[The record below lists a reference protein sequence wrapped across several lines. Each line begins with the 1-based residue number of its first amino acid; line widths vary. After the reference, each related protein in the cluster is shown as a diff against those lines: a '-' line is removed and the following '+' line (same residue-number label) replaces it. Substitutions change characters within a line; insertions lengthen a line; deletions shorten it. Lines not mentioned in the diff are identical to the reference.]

1 MAQTFPLFC
10 IFVLQFRRCETMIF
24 FTEITTDS
32 KHYPFVEDLF
42 LSAFPEE
49 ERRNEADQR
58 ENIMFNPFMHCLL
71 LSDVSDTPL
80 GFLTYWNF
88 ESFTYIEHFAIDSKY
103 RNMGVGGEA
112 LSSFLEM
119 QHRPIVL
126 EAEIPTANPMALRRI
141 GFYLRYGFVQL
152 HETYLQP
159 SYPGRNSEP
168 LPMLL
173 LLFAEESKK
182 HPSAHQMKMKIYQE
196 VYGISP
202 AQ

>member
-1 MAQTFPLFC
+1 M
-10 IFVLQFRRCETMIF
+10 CETMIYF
-24 FTEITTDS
+24 SDITTDS
-32 KHYPFVEDLF
+32 KQYPFVERLF
-42 LSAFPEE
+42 LSAFPDE
-49 ERRNEADQR
+49 ERRTESDQR
-58 ENIMFNPFMHCLL
+58 ENIDFNPFMHCLL
-71 LSDVSDTPL
+71 LTDVDDTPL
-80 GFLTYWNF
+80 GFLTYWKF
-88 ESFTYIEHFAIDSKY
+88 ESFTYIEHFAIAPEF
-103 RNMGVGGEA
+103 RNGGIGCEA
-112 LSSFLEM
+112 LSAFIER

-141 GFYLRYGFVQL
+141 GFYLRNGFVQL
-152 HETYLQP
+152 SEPYLQP

-173 LLFAEESKK
+173 LLFAEEGKK